1 MFWRPLLISFVLTN
15 KRNFWNLNS
24 SRKNNNINSNF
35 IEFIEESLPSDD
47 SVPENI
53 DETVNEYFTKKNFF
67 YNILNNGYDYR
78 VETNELYEREKLQNI
93 SVFLKKMLLLQCLE
107 NDNVSQNSKMDMIE
121 QNNIDSNIDSIYVPN
136 INFGNLFSDW

>member
-107 NDNVSQNSKMDMIE
+107 NDNVSQNTKMDMIE